1 MRMTKEDITVY
12 TRRITQGNKSDII
25 VVLYDIYFSYE
36 EDAKAALEIGDVQ
49 GLTAAI
55 RHMNDVAEHLKRDLD
70 FTYKIAGQ
78 LYPLYDYVQR
88 CLSKAL
94 YKKDDGQLALAA
106 RVMSELREAFI
117 EVARQDDSGR
127 QMQNAETVTAGYTYG
142 RGSLSEITDGTNRG
156 FFA

>member
-1 MRMTKEDITVY
+1 MTKEDITYY

-36 EDAKAALEIGDVQ
+36 EDVRAALEKKD
-49 GLTAAI
+49 LTDLQLAI
-55 RHMNDVAEHLKRDLD
+55 RRANEVVEHLKLDLD
-70 FTYKIAGQ
+70 FSYDIARQ

-94 YKKDDGQLALAA
+94 YRQDAA
-106 RVMSELREAFI
+106 EGDHAAAVMKELREAFI
-117 EVARQDDSGR
+117 EVAKADDSGR
-127 QMQNAETVTAGYTYG
+127 EMQNAETVTAGYTYG
-142 RGSLSEITDGTNRG
+142 PGSLSEVTDGGSNRG